1 MANFISLELQHPQG
15 ESGSIQCVAKESK
28 SHDFPDN
35 FNFKAL
41 LLIDIMI
48 QAFALHLPEESFV
61 LAMLKFAKDRHILEP
76 AAYKVN
82 LTLPFDPELIWLKLL
97 QTEPTRGLRILQAS
111 ANSLFLK

>member
-1 MANFISLELQHPQG
+1 MDRSNVWQKKVNPKTL
-15 ESGSIQCVAKESK
+15 
-28 SHDFPDN
+28 PDN
-35 FNFKAL
+35 LIFKAS

-82 LTLPFDPELIWLKLL
+82 LTLPFEPELIWLKLL
-97 QTEPTRGLRILQAS
+97 QTEPTRGLRIYRLLRTRYSSSDNA
-111 ANSLFLK
+111 